1 MPGTIRSVL
10 RGEQPVIR
18 SDGTFVRDYFYV
30 EDGAAAYMT
39 LAEWLAGHPE
49 GRGEAFNFSNE
60 EQVTVSELVQK
71 ILGLMDS
78 DLEPVILDEAS
89 HEIRAQFLSAAKA
102 RDALGWAPLFSLDAG
117 LRRSIEW
124 YTELLGDQ

>member
-10 RGEQPVIR
+10 RGERPVIR

-39 LAEWLAGHPE
+39 LAEWLAAHPE

-60 EQVTVSELVQK
+60 EQVTVVDLVER
-71 ILGLMDS
+71 ILGLMES
-78 DLEPVILDEAS
+78 EAEPEIRNEAS
-89 HEIRAQFLSAAKA
+89 NEIRAQFLSATKA
-102 RDALGWAPLFSLDAG
+102 RTMLGWEPLFSLDEG
-117 LRRSIEW
+117 LRRSIAW
-124 YTELLGDQ
+124 YSELLGAR